1 MSTLAALELAGPRS
15 PHRTLWCELPQVQES
30 GVLVRDVSE
39 ALLCDLEKRWAE
51 NIVIEDISDIILAH
65 AQDHFGVYVK
75 YCSNKIHQ
83 DRLLNNLKETSPQFC
98 EVLRELETDPVCQS
112 LSMHSFLM
120 LPMQRITRLP
130 LLIDAI
136 FHRHPPSSEE
146 YENCKNALTVL
157 NKVVHECNEGAR
169 KMERLEELLVLSRQ
183 LDFGTGVKALPLMS
197 ASRWLVKRGQLT
209 RLLWK
214 ESDTMKRA
222 GGLGRNR
229 PHKQPLHLFLFTDV
243 LIITKKK
250 GEEQGYTVLDYCSR
264 NMIQIQE
271 EFDETM
277 LPGKLPDGINKAHV
291 LACPGDSER
300 ARWTEAVTPRRSSD
314 PNEVIYEEWDC
325 PQVQAIH
332 PYTAQQPDELS
343 LETSDVV
350 NVFKKTADGWYQG
363 ERIRDGERGWFP
375 GNFCEE
381 IASAHVRARNLR
393 QRYRLLVLS
402 GSYLEEKRRVSVGKA
417 AMFYVPLAADAAT
430 TTTTTA
436 AAATAV
442 GNNNNNNNKRRERK
456 SASSV
461 FAPAM

>member
-1 MSTLAALELAGPRS
+1 
-15 PHRTLWCELPQVQES
+15 
-30 GVLVRDVSE
+30 
-39 ALLCDLEKRWAE
+39 
-51 NIVIEDISDIILAH
+51 
-65 AQDHFGVYVK
+65 
-75 YCSNKIHQ
+75 
-83 DRLLNNLKETSPQFC
+83 
-98 EVLRELETDPVCQS
+98 
-112 LSMHSFLM
+112 
-120 LPMQRITRLP
+120 
-130 LLIDAI
+130 
-136 FHRHPPSSEE
+136 
-146 YENCKNALTVL
+146 
-157 NKVVHECNEGAR
+157 
-169 KMERLEELLVLSRQ
+169 
-183 LDFGTGVKALPLMS
+183 
-197 ASRWLVKRGQLT
+197 
-209 RLLWK
+209 
-214 ESDTMKRA
+214 
-222 GGLGRNR
+222 
-229 PHKQPLHLFLFTDV
+229 
-243 LIITKKK
+243 
-250 GEEQGYTVLDYCSR
+250 
-264 NMIQIQE
+264 MIQIQE

-277 LPGKLPDGINKAHV
+277 LPGKLPDGINKAHVMLVTLLENREGKTVEMV

-417 AMFYVPLAADAAT
+417 AMFYVPLAADAAVATT

-436 AAATAV
+436 ATAV
-442 GNNNNNNNKRRERK
+442 GNNNNNNNNKRRERK